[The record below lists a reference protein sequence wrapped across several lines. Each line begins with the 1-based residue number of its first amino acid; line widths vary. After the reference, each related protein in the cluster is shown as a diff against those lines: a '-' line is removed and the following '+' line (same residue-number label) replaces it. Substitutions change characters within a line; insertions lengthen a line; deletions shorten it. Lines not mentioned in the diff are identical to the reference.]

1 MADSNIPVPRIP
13 VPRIAIC
20 WLTTPAILLATLVSS
35 PKAQET
41 VIPAIASSSV
51 ADQQLTLKD
60 ELRYGLRARRPAE
73 IIFIDRVVS
82 HVKKGQLTLPMVRS
96 TFIWARQQSTRR
108 PYPFFEFG
116 LRARAKR
123 IGVSL

>member
-13 VPRIAIC
+13 LPRTVIC
-20 WLTTPAILLATLVSS
+20 WLIIPAILLATLVSS
-35 PKAQET
+35 PQAQET
-41 VIPAIASSSV
+41 VTPAVASSSA

-60 ELRYGLRARRPAE
+60 ELRYGLRARLPTE
-73 IIFIDRVVS
+73 IAFIDRVVS
-82 HVKKGQLTLPMVRS
+82 HVKKGQLTLSMVRS

-108 PYPFFEFG
+108 PFPFFQFG

>member
-1 MADSNIPVPRIP
+1 MANFDIPAPRTA
-13 VPRIAIC
+13 VR
-20 WLTTPAILLATLVSS
+20 WLTTSAILLATLVSS
-35 PKAQET
+35 PKAQES
-41 VIPAIASSSV
+41 VIPTPLAASFSA

-73 IIFIDRVVS
+73 IVFLDRVVS

-108 PYPFFEFG
+108 PFPFFEFG